1 MSLSTGADRP
11 DQITHAFV
19 LKGFD
24 LVYSMLGGERDD
36 QGKILASKHIENRHG
51 RIAPGFYAVLC
62 GRGTKGVTKE
72 RYDRCK
78 TTLPSMFILN
88 WCDPNIKHMLGKI
101 VGVVRI
107 SHSLPYELCKN
118 DPWAEGP
125 VCNIISHA
133 AWFVSAIPCRGNL
146 GAFPIPVEC
155 LADVRS
161 QASTAS
167 ISPTKGPQLHPYRG
181 PDVWS
186 KKRKKGCIDL
196 GDKDEVALLRRFLL
210 KSQEDLHSKL
220 ATFEQ
225 PAPASAPMK

>member
-11 DQITHAFV
+11 EEITHGFV

-36 QGKILASKHIENRHG
+36 AGKIIASKHIENRHG
-51 RIAPGFYAVLC
+51 RMAPGWYAVLC
-62 GRGTKGVTKE
+62 GKGTKGVTKE
-72 RYDRCK
+72 RYDKCK
-78 TTLPSMFILN
+78 SILPSMFILD
-88 WCDPNIKHMLGKI
+88 WGDANIKHMMGKI
-101 VGVVRI
+101 VGIVRI
-107 SHSLPYELCKN
+107 AHSLPYELCKD

-125 VCNIISHA
+125 VCNVISHA
-133 AWFVSAIPCRGNL
+133 GWFVSGVPCKGNL
-146 GAFPIPVEC
+146 GAFPIPSEV
-155 LADVRS
+155 LAQVRF

-181 PDVWS
+181 PEVWS

-210 KSQEDLHSKL
+210 KSQENLQRKI
-220 ATFEQ
+220 AT
-225 PAPASAPMK
+225 AK